1 MMDCIIRAMIEDKTL
16 GLVFPSDPHCPGWD
30 ANYRQAKI
38 LADKLNIKSLV
49 NEFNFPI
56 GTMFWARK
64 NALSPLYSI
73 NLGWD
78 DYPSEPIG
86 YDGTLLHSI
95 ERLIPFIV
103 ESQGFG
109 YSMTNIPKITR

>member
-1 MMDCIIRAMIEDKTL
+1 MDISTLKECAHSKASIIFMENLLNRNLIGNNENHMMDCIIRAMIEDKTL

-30 ANYRQAKI
+30 ANYRQARI

-64 NALSPLYSI
+64 NALSPLYSL
-73 NLGWD
+73 NLG
-78 DYPSEPIG
+78 
-86 YDGTLLHSI
+86 
-95 ERLIPFIV
+95 
-103 ESQGFG
+103 
-109 YSMTNIPKITR
+109 

>member
-64 NALSPLYSI
+64 NALSPLYSL

-78 DYPSEPIG
+78 DYPQ
-86 YDGTLLHSI
+86 
-95 ERLIPFIV
+95 
-103 ESQGFG
+103 SQLG
-109 YSMTNIPKITR
+109 MTVRYYTASKG